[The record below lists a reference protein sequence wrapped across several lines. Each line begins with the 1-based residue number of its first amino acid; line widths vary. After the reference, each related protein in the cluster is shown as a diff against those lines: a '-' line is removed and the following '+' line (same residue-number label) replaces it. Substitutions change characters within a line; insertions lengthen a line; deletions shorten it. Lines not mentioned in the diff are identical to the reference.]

1 MAVIVL
7 FHHVQGLTSGICAFA
22 QQLRSAGHEVYT
34 PDLFDGQTFDTIDA
48 GLAYVQ
54 QIGVDACIA
63 RGVQA
68 AQAVVNGAIVA
79 GFSLG
84 VLPAQYVAQ
93 THGGVRGAVLM
104 HACVPASEFGSWPVD
119 LPVQI
124 HAMADDPYFVEDG
137 DREAAQALVASVRH
151 GALHEYPGHQHLF
164 TDSSLDVYDVD
175 ATNMVIVHILSFVA
189 QYGVIDN

>member
-1 MAVIVL
+1 MATFVL
-7 FHHVQGLTSGICAFA
+7 FHHVHGLTGGMQDFA
-22 QQLRSAGHEVYT
+22 NRLRTAGHIVHA
-34 PDLFDGQTFDTIDA
+34 PDLFDGQVFDTIDA

-54 QIGVDACIA
+54 SIGLDQLVA

-68 AQAVVNGAIVA
+68 TQDVVTGAIVA

-104 HACVPASEFGSWPVD
+104 HACVPANEFGSWPVD

-124 HAMADDPYFVEDG
+124 HAMADDPYFVGDG
-137 DREAAQALVASVRH
+137 DREAAQALVTVAMH
-151 GALHEYPGHQHLF
+151 GVLYEYPGNRHLF
-164 TDSSLDVYDVD
+164 TDNSLADYDALTTELVLQRTE
-175 ATNMVIVHILSFVA
+175 AFAMMF
-189 QYGVIDN
+189 G

>member
-1 MAVIVL
+1 MATFVL
-7 FHHVQGLTSGICAFA
+7 FHHVHGLTGGMQDIANR
-22 QQLRSAGHEVYT
+22 LRTAGHIVHA
-34 PDLFDGQTFDTIDA
+34 PDLFDGQIFDTIDA

-54 QIGVDACIA
+54 QIGVDAFIA

-68 AQAVVNGAIVA
+68 TRDVVTGAIVA

-104 HACVPASEFGSWPVD
+104 HACVPAAEFGEWPID

-124 HAMADDPYFVEDG
+124 HAMADDPYFVGDG
-137 DREAAQALVASVRH
+137 DREAAHALVASVKH
-151 GALHEYPGHQHLF
+151 GALYEYPGHQHLF

-175 ATNMVIVHILSFVA
+175 ATNIVIAHILSFVA

>member
-1 MAVIVL
+1 MAEIVL
-7 FHHVQGLTSGICAFA
+7 FHHVHGVTPGVIAFA
-22 QQLRSAGHEVYT
+22 DQLRCVGHRVHT
-34 PDLFDGQTFDTIDA
+34 PDLFEGYTFDTIDA

-54 QIGVDACIA
+54 QIGVEAFIA
-63 RGVQA
+63 RGVQV
-68 AQAVVNGAIVA
+68 AQDMVHGAIVV

-84 VLPAQYVAQ
+84 VLPAQYLAQ

-124 HAMADDPYFVEDG
+124 HAMADDPYFVGDG
-137 DREAAQALVASVRH
+137 DREAAHALVASVSH
-151 GALHEYPGHQHLF
+151 GALYEYPGHEHLF

-175 ATNMVIVHILSFVA
+175 ATNMVIAHILSFVA